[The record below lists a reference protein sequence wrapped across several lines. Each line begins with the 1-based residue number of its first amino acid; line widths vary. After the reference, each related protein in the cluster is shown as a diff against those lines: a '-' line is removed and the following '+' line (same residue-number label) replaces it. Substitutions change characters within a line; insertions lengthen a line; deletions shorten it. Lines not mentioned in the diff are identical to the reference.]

1 MLVLT
6 RKRSQAIYIGNEIT
20 VKVLGINEYGQVKIG
35 IDAPKDV
42 HIARCDMIKGKEMNV
57 LEKKF
62 IEENLK

>member
-6 RKRSQAIYIGNEIT
+6 RKRSQAIYIGDEIT

-42 HIARCDMIKGKEMNV
+42 HIARCDMIKDEAGNV
-57 LEKKF
+57 VGDV
-62 IEENLK
+62 NCD